1 MLQIVPRIGLHSHQQ
16 SQWGTSERHF
26 ETLEHS
32 GTILIQKRKHKI
44 KGPETF
50 YLKLTIGGGGG

>member
-1 MLQIVPRIGLHSHQQ
+1 MLQIVPHTGLHLHQQ

-32 GTILIQKRKHKI
+32 GTILIKIGKHKI
-44 KGPETF
+44 KWP
-50 YLKLTIGGGGG
+50 LILNS